1 MTERPAGC
9 PSSGVDLWSDEVLA
23 DPYPVFAEMR
33 QLGPVVWLEQHD
45 VAALPRFE
53 QVNAA
58 LMDWRRFSSARGVAV
73 DEKVNDTMSGIS
85 IITSDPPAHEFY
97 RKPIMDQLTPGALT
111 DARPAID
118 AEAGRFAAGV
128 AAAGRFDAVKDLAR
142 PYSLKIVADLIGLVE
157 DHRELYPELA
167 ERAFN
172 VFGPRN
178 PRTVDGIEAITE
190 LIDDAFSAEY
200 KGWLVPG
207 GRGDVLCRMGMSPT
221 LVGYTFPGIDTT
233 VNAVA
238 SAIVLFARHPEQWD
252 ALRADRSLIPGAFN
266 EVLRLHAPVHYFT
279 RLLTEDVEIDGLAVA
294 AGARILVMYGSA
306 NRDERRFRDP
316 DRFDIHREPAG
327 HVGFGQGIHLCVGI
341 HLARLE
347 AHGLFEA
354 LADRVA
360 RFELEDEPHRKLNNT
375 LHGYETAPVLAIPA

>member
-1 MTERPAGC
+1 MTQRPAGC
-9 PSSGVDLWSDEVLA
+9 PTSAVDLWSDAVLA
-23 DPYPVFAEMR
+23 DPYPVFTEMR
-33 QLGPVVWLEQHD
+33 QLGPVVWLEEHGL
-45 VAALPRFE
+45 AALPRFE

-73 DEKVNDTMSGIS
+73 DEQVNETMSGTS
-85 IITSDPPAHEFY
+85 IITSDPPAHDFY
-97 RKPIMDQLTPGALT
+97 RKPMMDQLTPGALT
-111 DARPAID
+111 EVRPAID
-118 AEAGRFAAGV
+118 AEAVRFADAV
-128 AAAGRFDAVKDLAR
+128 VAAGRFDAVRDLAR
-142 PYSLKIVADLIGLVE
+142 PYSLKIVADLVGLVE
-157 DHRELYPELA
+157 DHRDLYPELA

-172 VFGPRN
+172 VFGPPN
-178 PRTVDGIEAITE
+178 PRAIDGLAAVTE
-190 LIDDAFSAEY
+190 LIDDAVSAEY

-207 GRGDVLCRMGMSPT
+207 GRGDALCRQGMSPS

-233 VNAVA
+233 VNALA
-238 SAIVLFARHPEQWD
+238 TALVLFARHPDQWE

-279 RLLTEDVEIDGLAVA
+279 RCLTEDVEIDGLLLA

-306 NRDERRFRDP
+306 NRDERRFHDP

-327 HVGFGQGIHLCVGI
+327 HVGFGKGIHLCVGI

-347 AHGLFEA
+347 AHAVFEA

-360 RFELEDEPHRKLNNT
+360 RFELEDEPRWKLNNT